1 MIQVVDLYKK
11 YPHAEHASVDSLS
24 FSFTAGKIIGLLGP
38 NGAGKTTTISILSG
52 LIRDYQGQ
60 IHVLGSDTRKQAE
73 QIRQK
78 IGVVPQ
84 QIALYPTLSCR
95 ENLYYF
101 GRLYQIPQASLM
113 SIVEEH
119 LVYFGLADHADKQVK
134 QFSGGMKRRANIIAS
149 LLNNPELLI
158 LDEPTAGVDVQSR
171 SMILKF
177 LKAYNEKG
185 NSIIYT
191 SHLLD
196 EAEQLCDE
204 VLIIDH
210 GKKVIQGSPKE
221 LIALNDCTNLETLF
235 LKLTG
240 NSLRDA

>member
-11 YPHAEHASVDSLS
+11 YPQAEHASVDSLS
-24 FSFTAGKIIGLLGP
+24 FSFAAGKIIGLLGP

-52 LIRDYQGQ
+52 LIRDYQGK
-60 IHVLGSDTRKQAE
+60 ITVLGADARQNAHK
-73 QIRQK
+73 IKQK

-95 ENLYYF
+95 ENLFYF
-101 GRLYQIPQASLM
+101 GRLYQLPSSQLNKTI
-113 SIVEEH
+113 EKH
-119 LVYFGLADHADKQVK
+119 LHYFGLAEHADKQVK

-149 LLNNPELLI
+149 LLNNPEILI

-171 SMILKF
+171 SMILRF
-177 LKAYNEKG
+177 LKTYNEQG

-221 LIALNDCTNLETLF
+221 LISANQCSNLEALF